1 MQLADDIDGLVHISQ
16 ISEERVEKVKNH
28 LKVGDDVKA
37 RVVKIDVPNRRI
49 GLSIKAASYDM
60 DRVRKEAENLDNL
73 KPGED
78 LLIPTASFGVHTYR
92 LRVLTRD
99 VAIYMHEDLFQ

>member
-1 MQLADDIDGLVHISQ
+1 MKAYFIGGPEDLTV
-16 ISEERVEKVKNH
+16 KVMGRTPSVMKIH
-28 LKVGDDVKA
+28 A
-37 RVVKIDVPNRRI
+37 RGQV
-49 GLSIKAASYDM
+49 A
-60 DRVRKEAENLDNL
+60 L